1 MQTFE
6 QGEFLNLNYA
16 FNNSAFSAFNRD
28 YDLISIHSYEV
39 ISKGLVY
46 PLLNVWYKCEKGKRL
61 TFYIPFNARPSY
73 EGKNASIR
81 WIFEAYKNKTKVFE
95 KTIKIISYPLK
106 INFEIDLNKNKI
118 IKLIRN
124 KQNHISLG
132 LEKNKIIKSI
142 KFLIKENINNDS
154 NIIFEKEMDFVIE
167 QNRVHINFDVSSLPL
182 TYRAFKSNLEA
193 WLFLITNDESINLQ
207 LEIYDFDIFE
217 AIKLGDV
224 LEAAIF
230 KHLAIFGPQTLGSL
244 VSRIASLDKMR
255 VKSMDVKESC
265 KEMFERGLLEK
276 DDRDWNS
283 ATYYLNAKIYERF
296 IKG

>member
-1 MQTFE
+1 
-6 QGEFLNLNYA
+6 
-16 FNNSAFSAFNRD
+16 
-28 YDLISIHSYEV
+28 
-39 ISKGLVY
+39 
-46 PLLNVWYKCEKGKRL
+46 
-61 TFYIPFNARPSY
+61 
-73 EGKNASIR
+73 
-81 WIFEAYKNKTKVFE
+81 
-95 KTIKIISYPLK
+95 
-106 INFEIDLNKNKI
+106 
-118 IKLIRN
+118 
-124 KQNHISLG
+124 
-132 LEKNKIIKSI
+132 
-142 KFLIKENINNDS
+142 
-154 NIIFEKEMDFVIE
+154 MDFVIE

-193 WLFLITNDESINLQ
+193 WLFLITNDETINLQ